1 MDSGKERLE
10 NTLAKSDL
18 VLPETSH
25 QGQDLIQEELNMLT
39 TEYDGFSQDC
49 EDLQDTLGKTNH
61 TIVLNSKSQ
70 YPMLHQGSKTSNASV
85 VRHENESH
93 LFTEKLL
100 AEWLRYE
107 DEYGE
112 LIQWMKTTEN
122 SMKAESELKA
132 SLEEKT
138 IQYEKQN
145 VSFFLNLRNI
155 FLQPDKLLFMNTS
168 IHVHVLCKGYKLK
181 LSNV

>member
-39 TEYDGFSQDC
+39 TEFDGFSQDC
-49 EDLQDTLGKTNH
+49 EDLQDTLGKTNR
-61 TIVLNSKSQ
+61 TIVLKFKSQ
-70 YPMLHQGSKTSNASV
+70 IVNAQV
-85 VRHENESH
+85 VRHEHDPN

-100 AEWLRYE
+100 GEWLRYE

-112 LIQWMKTTEN
+112 LIQWMKSTES

-145 VSFFLNLRNI
+145 VSIFLNL
-155 FLQPDKLLFMNTS
+155 P
-168 IHVHVLCKGYKLK
+168 
-181 LSNV
+181 

>member
-61 TIVLNSKSQ
+61 TIVLNFKSQ
-70 YPMLHQGSKTSNASV
+70 YPMLRQGSKTYNASV
-85 VRHENESH
+85 VDMKMN
-93 LFTEKLL
+93 
-100 AEWLRYE
+100 
-107 DEYGE
+107 
-112 LIQWMKTTEN
+112 LIHREI
-122 SMKAESELKA
+122 A
-132 SLEEKT
+132 
-138 IQYEKQN
+138 
-145 VSFFLNLRNI
+145 
-155 FLQPDKLLFMNTS
+155 
-168 IHVHVLCKGYKLK
+168 G
-181 LSNV
+181 

>member
-1 MDSGKERLE
+1 M
-10 NTLAKSDL
+10 
-18 VLPETSH
+18 
-25 QGQDLIQEELNMLT
+25 
-39 TEYDGFSQDC
+39 
-49 EDLQDTLGKTNH
+49 
-61 TIVLNSKSQ
+61 
-70 YPMLHQGSKTSNASV
+70 
-85 VRHENESH
+85 
-93 LFTEKLL
+93 L

-145 VSFFLNLRNI
+145 VSFPLNLQNI
-155 FLQPDKLLFMNTS
+155 FLRPEKILFMNTS
-168 IHVHVLCKGYKLK
+168 IHVFCKGYKLK
-181 LSNV
+181 TVKCVRDRTDQLQN